1 MRLSS
6 VFSLALLCPSGLL
19 LADTLPTLAQS
30 PSLIPPTVTP
40 AIKVPINRAAPKPV
54 AKPVNTPKPA
64 ANTPA
69 KPAPKPVT
77 NETIKSSPT
86 APDLTGESGKLPTG
100 EADAQILVGEVSVIP
115 SEGEKIPEDI
125 EKQVFDTIVTKPG
138 RTTTRAQ
145 IQSDI
150 NSIFSL
156 GYFANV
162 QADLKDTSIGIKV
175 TYVVQSNPVL
185 KAVKTEGIT
194 VPDRAVVDR
203 IFANQLN
210 KTANLRSLQ
219 ASVKELEKF
228 YQDKGFVLAQV
239 ADLKLDPDGTATV
252 VVAEGVIEDIKVA
265 FLNDEGKIVD
275 KEGVPNRGNTREF
288 IITREL
294 SLKPGDVFNRDRVQ
308 ADLAKI
314 FGLSLFDDINVGLNP
329 GSDPQKVV
337 LVVNVKE
344 RNTGSIAVGGG
355 LSSATGLFGTVSF
368 QQSNLGGNNQRLGL
382 DIQYGER
389 DLLFDLNFTDPWLA
403 GDPFR
408 TSFTT
413 NIFNRRLFSF
423 VFDNP
428 QNNPTVGVG
437 INNDNPR
444 ENRLGFGFSF
454 SRPLANNITASAG
467 FRYERVT
474 ITDSNNNTTPFDNG
488 GRPLTTSSTG
498 QDDLL
503 LFQVAAAQ
511 DLRNDPLRPTRGSV
525 IRLAT
530 EQSVPLG
537 NGAIFFN
544 RLRASYSFYV
554 PVSLLN
560 FAEGPQAFAVNVQGG
575 TVIGTLPPYEA
586 FRIGG
591 SNSVRGW
598 DEGRIG
604 TGRSFALISAE
615 YRFPVFNILGGVLFA
630 DYGTDLGSG
639 SSVPGDPAA
648 VRGKPGSGGGYGVG
662 LRIQSPLGAIRIDY
676 GLGTNG
682 GTQFSFGIGEKF

>member
-6 VFSLALLCPSGLL
+6 VFSIALLCPTGVFF
-19 LADTLPTLAQS
+19 ADTLPTWAQLS
-30 PSLIPPTVTP
+30 PALKRP
-40 AIKVPINRAAPKPV
+40 IKAAPKKPSV
-54 AKPVNTPKPA
+54 IKKPVPT
-64 ANTPA
+64 
-69 KPAPKPVT
+69 
-77 NETIKSSPT
+77 ETIKSSPSS
-86 APDLTGESGKLPTG
+86 PDLTGESGKGQAGDL
-100 EADAQILVGEVSVIP
+100 DAQILIGEISVMP
-115 SEGEKIPEDI
+115 NEGEKIPEEI
-125 EKQVFDTIVTKPG
+125 EKQVFDAIATKPG
-138 RTTTRAQ
+138 RTTSRSQ
-145 IQSDI
+145 IQTDI
-150 NSIFSL
+150 NAVFAL
-156 GYFANV
+156 GFFANV
-162 QADLKDTSIGIKV
+162 QADLKDTDIGIKV
-175 TYVVQSNPVL
+175 TFVVQPNPVL
-185 KAVKTEGIT
+185 KAVKTEGAT
-194 VPDRAVVDR
+194 VADKAEIDR
-203 IFANQLN
+203 IFASQLN
-210 KTANLRSLQ
+210 KTTNLKTLQ

-252 VVAEGVIEDIKVA
+252 IIAEGVIEDIKVA
-265 FLNDEGKIVD
+265 FLNEEGKTTD
-275 KEGVPNRGNTREF
+275 KDGAPNKGNTREF

-308 ADLAKI
+308 GDLAKI

-329 GSDPQKVV
+329 GTDPKKVI
-337 LVVNVKE
+337 LTVNVKE
-344 RNTGSIAVGGG
+344 RNTGSIAAGAG

-368 QQSNLGGNNQRLGL
+368 QQANLGGNNQRLGL
-382 DIQYGER
+382 DIQVGER

-428 QNNPTVGVG
+428 NNDPLAGVG
-437 INNDNPR
+437 PNNDNPR
-444 ENRLGFGFSF
+444 ENRLGFGFNF

-467 FRYERVT
+467 FRYERVS
-474 ITDSNNNTTPFDNG
+474 ITDSNNNVTPFDRG
-488 GRPLTTSSTG
+488 GRPLTTSSNG
-498 QDDLL
+498 QDDLF
-503 LFQVAAAQ
+503 LFQLAAAQ
-511 DLRNDPLRPTRGSV
+511 DMRNDPLRPTQGSV
-525 IRLAT
+525 LRLAT

-537 NGAIFFN
+537 NGSIFFN
-544 RLRASYSFYV
+544 RLRASYSFYI
-554 PVSLLN
+554 PVGLLN
-560 FAEGPQAFAVNVQGG
+560 LADGPQTFAVNLQGG

-615 YRFPVFNILGGVLFA
+615 YRFPVLSILGGVLFA
-630 DYGTDLGSG
+630 DYGSDLGSG
-639 SSVPGDPAA
+639 SAVPGNPGS